1 MTDYFDYICES
12 SEVDIDDDGLDVYN
26 EMDASMCEFDS
37 YVQESVGVAIAAGVG
52 GAALIA
58 GLIALIAKCFGKS
71 SSSSA
76 GKAAKEASKALDKV
90 EKLPEGGCEILTN
103 EAIDESKKNV
113 EVSVFDYVA
122 ACNAIMEGKAI
133 PSTNPLSK
141 KKKDDD
147 TFSYQSFNSKKI
159 NVSDIS
165 VSIDK
170 YNGKADRKAK
180 SEESLQNLMNTQRAG
195 RGNKKPDTKITTD
208 KAEAKESMVRIE
220 QASNEID
227 QKRKDLKATERNFA
241 EAEKSGKLNIT
252 PEIKNALEK
261 KRAIAA
267 KAVSQESQ
275 KLKTPA
281 MGILSALKTVAGT
294 VVEDVLS
301 KSRKSRKSR

>member
-12 SEVDIDDDGLDVYN
+12 SDVDIDDDAPDVYN

-76 GKAAKEASKALDKV
+76 AKVAKEARKALDKV
-90 EKLPEGGCEILTN
+90 EKLPEKGCEILTN

-113 EVSVFDYVA
+113 EVCVFDYIA
-122 ACNAIMEGKAI
+122 ACNAIMEGKEI
-133 PSTNPLSK
+133 PSSNPVSK
-141 KKKDDD
+141 RKKEDN
-147 TFSYQSFNSKKI
+147 TISYQPFNSKKI

-180 SEESLQNLMNTQRAG
+180 SEESLQNLMNTQHAG

-208 KAEAKESMVRIE
+208 KAEAKESMVHIE

-227 QKRKDLKATERNFA
+227 QKRKDLQATERNFA
-241 EAEKSGKLNIT
+241 AAEKSGNVKVT

-267 KAVSQESQ
+267 KAVSNESQ

-281 MGILSALKTVAGT
+281 LGILSSLKTLVGDA
-294 VVEDVLS
+294 LS
-301 KSRKSRKSR
+301 HKSRKSR